1 MTLRPLFAAAAL
13 LALAAC
19 AQDAAPVAT
28 PAPAPPMATQ
38 AQAPA
43 AAPDRPRALPV
54 FFEAWSADIGPQ
66 AVAALQE
73 VADRVK
79 AAPPQTRLLVVGYA
93 SPRGSGEANAL
104 LSQLRARKV
113 YDALVEMGVP
123 AARLRRASRGPT
135 PGMEELESRRVEV
148 RLDEAPAPRRRR

>member
-1 MTLRPLFAAAAL
+1 MTFRPLLVAAAL

-28 PAPAPPMATQ
+28 PAPAPVAAPAP
-38 AQAPA
+38 QAPVPA
-43 AAPDRPRALPV
+43 AERPRALPV

-66 AVAALQE
+66 AMAALQE

-79 AAPPQTRLLVVGYA
+79 AVPNARLLVVGYA
-93 SPRGSGEANAL
+93 SPRGTGEANTL

-123 AARLRRASRGPT
+123 SAKLRRVSRGPT
-135 PGMEELESRRVEV
+135 PGMEDLESRRVEV
-148 RLDEAPAPRRRR
+148 RLDEAAPARRR